1 MMKANV
7 NESEMLWERNH
18 ENERE
23 EEMKRNEECYDI
35 MSSNQCERKYG

>member
-1 MMKANV
+1 VRKKY
-7 NESEMLWERNH
+7 

-23 EEMKRNEECYDI
+23 EEMKRNEESYDI